1 MNKQV
6 FKILCAA
13 VAMLVMSVP
22 SAFGQELNCKIKI
35 GHDKI
40 LNTDP
45 AIFTAMERAITE
57 FVNTRKWTADEW
69 QPSERIDCNIMI
81 NLTAKDP
88 SDQDLYNATFSIQAT
103 RPVHNSGYTT
113 PIINYLDRDFVFHYS
128 QFTQLTFD
136 DNRITGPDPLASN
149 LTAMIAYY
157 AYMILA
163 LDYDSFSPNGGS
175 AMFKKAQ
182 NVVNNAPEQGTM
194 IHGWKAFEEKRN
206 RYWIVDQL
214 LSPRFENLR
223 KYWYAYHR
231 EGMDLMYSKPADGK
245 AKILAGI
252 STMNT
257 LQKENPG
264 ATIIQ
269 FFFNAKSDE
278 IMRIVSQT
286 PQAERAQY
294 LPMLSAMDVA
304 NATKYNNLK

>member
-1 MNKQV
+1 MSKQL
-6 FKILCAA
+6 FKIFFLFIGCFV
-13 VAMLVMSVP
+13 VAIPASL
-22 SAFGQELNCKIKI
+22 GQELNCKIKI

-45 AIFTAMERAITE
+45 AIFTSMERAVTE
-57 FVNTRKWTADEW
+57 FINTRKWTSDEW
-69 QPSERIDCNIMI
+69 QPAERIDCNIMI
-81 NLTAKDP
+81 NLTGKDA
-88 SDQDLYNATFSIQAT
+88 SDQDLYTATFSIQAT

-113 PIINYLDRDFVFHYS
+113 PLINYLDRDFVFHYS
-128 QFTQLTFD
+128 QFTQLQFD

-149 LTAMIAYY
+149 LTAMLAYY
-157 AYMILA
+157 AYMVLA
-163 LDYDSFSPNGGS
+163 LDYDSFAPNGGN

-182 NVVNNAPEQGTM
+182 NVVNNAPEQGS

-214 LSPRFENLR
+214 QSPRFESLR
-223 KYWYAYHR
+223 KYWYSYHR

-245 AKILAGI
+245 TKILSGI
-252 STMNT
+252 TTMNT

-304 NATKYNNLK
+304 NATKYANLK